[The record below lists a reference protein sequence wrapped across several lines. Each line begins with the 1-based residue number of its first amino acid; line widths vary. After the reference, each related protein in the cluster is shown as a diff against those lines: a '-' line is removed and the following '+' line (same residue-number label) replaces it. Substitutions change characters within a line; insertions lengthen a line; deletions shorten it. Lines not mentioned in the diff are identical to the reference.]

1 LWHIPDDGLGKN
13 PYGQLL
19 MSSLRAQGVPVV
31 PVPYG
36 HVFALRAL
44 RERPDVLHFQFISP
58 YVLPA
63 APSRSW
69 WRTVVKGGLF
79 FLQVGVLRLAGCRF
93 VWTAHNL
100 LNHERRLAGFEWFY
114 NLLFTR
120 LAHAIVVHGEAA
132 KQEFIT
138 LYRARRLAG
147 RIVVMF
153 HPNYIGAYPGDVTRE
168 AARRQLGIGRDT
180 VVILC
185 LGQVRRYKGLLE
197 VVRAFSARPADGH
210 AELWIAGEPVDA
222 ALAAELE
229 REAAAVA
236 RIHLRFHYL
245 PAEEVALL
253 LAASDVMA
261 LPYVNILTSGAAV
274 LAMSYG
280 KACVA
285 PRLAGLME
293 VLDERGA
300 FFYDPADVA
309 GLRDALAQAID
320 SAADLPAMGRHN
332 LSKASAWT
340 WSKAAAQL
348 AHLYGATDG

>member
-1 LWHIPDDGLGKN
+1 
-13 PYGQLL
+13 

-31 PVPYG
+31 PVPYR

-44 RERPDVLHFQFISP
+44 RERPDVLHFQFIAP
-58 YVLPA
+58 WVLPA

-69 WRTVVKGGLF
+69 ARAAVKGALF

-100 LNHERRLAGFEWFY
+100 LNHERRLASFEWCS
-114 NLLFTR
+114 NLLFAR
-120 LAHAIVVHGEAA
+120 LAHAIIVHGEAA
-132 KQEFIT
+132 KREFIR
-138 LYRARRLAG
+138 LYHARRLAD
-147 RIVVMF
+147 RIVVMR
-153 HPNYIGAYPGDVTRE
+153 HPNYMGAYPGAVTRE
-168 AARRQLGIGRDT
+168 EARRHLGIEGAP

-185 LGQVRRYKGLLE
+185 LGQIRRYKGLMD
-197 VVRAFSARPADGH
+197 VVRAFRTLGAGGA

-222 ALAAELE
+222 DLAAELE
-229 REAAAVA
+229 RDAGASAG
-236 RIHLRFHYL
+236 IHVRLRYL
-245 PAEEVALL
+245 PAEEVAVL
-253 LAASDVMA
+253 LAACDVVA

-285 PRLAGLME
+285 PRLDGLME
-293 VLDERGA
+293 VLDARGA
-300 FFYDPADVA
+300 FFYNPADA
-309 GLRDALAQAID
+309 TGLRDALARAIA

-332 LSKASAWT
+332 LTTASAWT

-348 AHLYGATDG
+348 VDVYEGH